1 MGISL
6 VGHSPSFEIWV
17 FNVNGKQFVGRNY
30 STQDPLQLSFRGVW
44 EKYSGTAPLINTSG
58 FNITESTDKT
68 AIWTWGGKQ
77 YTSWWLAISADDEDP
92 DAMVELKF
100 GPAVPYSGP
109 PVSPVG
115 TTVKTKDEREAAEAA
130 AAAVTSAPAAV
141 TATAITP
148 SAQLSTATPTPQ
160 SPETPKT
167 VTVSPTGP
175 NLSFKTKD
183 EREAAEAAAAA
194 ASVTSTAITPSA
206 QLSTSA
212 PTPQS
217 PETPKTVTVS
227 PTGPNVTF
235 SNKTKEDVEAST
247 AYQNYAYSNQTP
259 VRTST
264 PQTPVP
270 QTPVGITQSP
280 VIIPGTKDAR
290 EAAAAGPDW
299 VKLALQVGAAYL
311 LFS

>member
-17 FNVNGKQFVGRNY
+17 FNVNGKQFVGHNY

-44 EKYSGTAPLINTSG
+44 DKYSGTAPLINTSG

-130 AAAVTSAPAAV
+130 AAAA
-141 TATAITP
+141 
-148 SAQLSTATPTPQ
+148 
-160 SPETPKT
+160 
-167 VTVSPTGP
+167 
-175 NLSFKTKD
+175 
-183 EREAAEAAAAA
+183 
-194 ASVTSTAITPSA
+194 VTSTAITPSA
-206 QLSTSA
+206 QLSTAA

-247 AYQNYAYSNQTP
+247 AYKTYAYSNQTP
-259 VRTST
+259 VRTSV
-264 PQTPVP
+264 PQTPAP
-270 QTPVGITQSP
+270 QAPVGITQSP

-290 EAAAAGPDW
+290 EAAAADAAGPDW

-311 LFS
+311 LLS

>member
-1 MGISL
+1 
-6 VGHSPSFEIWV
+6 
-17 FNVNGKQFVGRNY
+17 
-30 STQDPLQLSFRGVW
+30 
-44 EKYSGTAPLINTSG
+44 
-58 FNITESTDKT
+58 
-68 AIWTWGGKQ
+68 
-77 YTSWWLAISADDEDP
+77 
-92 DAMVELKF
+92 MVELKF

-148 SAQLSTATPTPQ
+148 SAQLSTA
-160 SPETPKT
+160 
-167 VTVSPTGP
+167 
-175 NLSFKTKD
+175 
-183 EREAAEAAAAA
+183 
-194 ASVTSTAITPSA
+194 
-206 QLSTSA
+206 A

-217 PETPKTVTVS
+217 PEPPKTVTVS

-247 AYQNYAYSNQTP
+247 AYKTYAYSNQTP
-259 VRTST
+259 VQPPA
-264 PQTPVP
+264 PQTPAYT
-270 QTPVGITQSP
+270 TPVGITQRP

-290 EAAAAGPDW
+290 EAAAAAAAGPDW
-299 VKLALQVGAAYL
+299 VKLALQLGAAYL

>member
-44 EKYSGTAPLINTSG
+44 DKYSGTAPLINTSG

-115 TTVKTKDEREAAEAA
+115 TTVKTKDEREAAAA
-130 AAAVTSAPAAV
+130 AAASMPPAATAVTSAPAAV

-148 SAQLSTATPTPQ
+148 SAQLSTA
-160 SPETPKT
+160 
-167 VTVSPTGP
+167 
-175 NLSFKTKD
+175 
-183 EREAAEAAAAA
+183 
-194 ASVTSTAITPSA
+194 
-206 QLSTSA
+206 A

-217 PETPKTVTVS
+217 PAAPKTVTVS

-235 SNKTKEDVEAST
+235 SNKTKEDIEAST
-247 AYQNYAYSNQTP
+247 AYKTYAYSNQTP
-259 VRTST
+259 VRTSV
-264 PQTPVP
+264 PQTPAP
-270 QTPVGITQSP
+270 QAPVGITQSP

-290 EAAAAGPDW
+290 EAAAAAAGPDW